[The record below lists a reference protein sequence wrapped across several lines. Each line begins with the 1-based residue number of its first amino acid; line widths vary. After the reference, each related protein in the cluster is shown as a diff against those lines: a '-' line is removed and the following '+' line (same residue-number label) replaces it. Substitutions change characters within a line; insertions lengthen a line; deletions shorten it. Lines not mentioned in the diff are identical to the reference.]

1 RSVLSA
7 DLQLDANKSAHNTS
21 AYISRELIVRRAK
34 AFGIG
39 LNFNTSVNAEDR
51 LQFTAGLITSSAKLT
66 NSTTI
71 NSWGA
76 QRVATGR
83 NSVTVNFF
91 TPPDAVIGRYF
102 LSLLTSEGRTRFA
115 SFVLLFNPWAQADVV
130 YLSDDAERQEYVL
143 SEFGLIYLASNP
155 NPIAWNFGQFQE
167 NILNVSLALLDS
179 TSSFRSNAA
188 EDVRKRNNPVHVCRV
203 LSSILNSMN
212 NNGVI
217 EGNWSG
223 EYFDGTDP
231 YVWNG
236 STEILRSWYGQR
248 QPVKYGQCWV
258 FAGTSCTVS
267 RSLGLPCRVITNYQ
281 SAHDTDHNLSIEQY
295 FNTRG
300 EAVPRSEDS
309 IWNFHC
315 WNESWF
321 LRLDLGDFYS
331 GWQVWDSTPQ
341 EKSDGLYQLG
351 PTSQRA
357 VKEGE
362 VDLLFDT
369 PFVLAEVDA
378 DVIIYIVQ
386 DDGTVTKAG
395 KRENDVGQLICT
407 KAVGQKA
414 MNDVTLEYK
423 YKDGS
428 SKERE
433 TYEKARSKIRGSEF
447 EAMSRALVSSPPP
460 PEVTGTITVAGTPTV
475 GDDINVTLTL
485 KNMTSDNKTVTVNL
499 SAAAI
504 VYNHAVRK
512 PILNKLLN
520 WSEELKS
527 GVPVQIKY
535 SQYEK
540 QLTSDKM
547 IYVTAVYKVE
557 GKPEKFVEANIV
569 LLNPT
574 LQVKVRLAHKEA
586 LSQPNCQVY
595 MGQLEPGQKTSV
607 KVEFIPYMVGDKE
620 LLVNLACDKFKD
632 IKGHLSIKVQSSS
645 SRLRACCF

>member
-1 RSVLSA
+1 MLKTVCSSPLVLSHRA
-7 DLQLDANKSAHNTS
+7 QVNLNTCVS
-21 AYISRELIVRRAK
+21 LLEFNFSDSRYPA
-34 AFGIG
+34 
-39 LNFNTSVNAEDR
+39 
-51 LQFTAGLITSSAKLT
+51 
-66 NSTTI
+66 I

-512 PILNKLLN
+512 PILSNSAAVQLGPNEAK
-520 WSEELKS
+520 

-574 LQVKVRLAHKEA
+574 LQVKA
-586 LSQPNCQVY
+586 LKTAIFDSPMVVEVTFKNPLSTPITGCVLKVEGSGLTKDVIEKN